1 METEADFAA
10 VLGEFHFSGPW
21 MVNLVEV
28 AGGAE
33 EFNFLFFFP
42 SAQDLSEKS
51 SNLNSAVFS
60 EFHPF
65 SIIHYRVAFFL
76 F

>member
-33 EFNFLFFFP
+33 EFNFLFFFLLP
-42 SAQDLSEKS
+42 KTCLKS
-51 SNLNSAVFS
+51 
-60 EFHPF
+60 HQ
-65 SIIHYRVAFFL
+65 I
-76 F
+76 

>member
-1 METEADFAA
+1 
-10 VLGEFHFSGPW
+10 
-21 MVNLVEV
+21 MVNLVEA

-33 EFNFLFFFP
+33 EFNFLLFP

-60 EFHPF
+60 EFHPL
-65 SIIHYRVAFFL
+65 STIHYHVFFFL